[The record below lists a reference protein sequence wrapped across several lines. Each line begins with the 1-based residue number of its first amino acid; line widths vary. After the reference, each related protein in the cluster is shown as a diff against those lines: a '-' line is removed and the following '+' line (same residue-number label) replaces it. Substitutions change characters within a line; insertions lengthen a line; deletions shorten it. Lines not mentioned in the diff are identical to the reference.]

1 MESCVRD
8 DSVIKKRLQISMRTN
23 HHMYLPTTIALLLTS
38 CRVDVEVTKTGDSV
52 VAAEALTTY
61 GGQHS
66 AINGQAF
73 QQDALKTFQGYQY
86 VTWYD
91 KKRQVCLGRRRLP
104 DGKWEI
110 IRFSDYIFG
119 AGDPNYRAHNANNNQ
134 SL

>member
-52 VAAEALTTY
+52 VDAEALTIY

-73 QQDALKTFQGYQY
+73 QQDALKTFQG
-86 VTWYD
+86 
-91 KKRQVCLGRRRLP
+91 C
-104 DGKWEI
+104 
-110 IRFSDYIFG
+110 
-119 AGDPNYRAHNANNNQ
+119 
-134 SL
+134 